1 MGSRELKMTHKNQG
15 SSFWSETD
23 ARPPPPPKKNN
34 VIFAHHSP
42 LAIVIK

>member
-15 SSFWSETD
+15 STFWSETD
-23 ARPPPPPKKNN
+23 ARPPPPKKNN